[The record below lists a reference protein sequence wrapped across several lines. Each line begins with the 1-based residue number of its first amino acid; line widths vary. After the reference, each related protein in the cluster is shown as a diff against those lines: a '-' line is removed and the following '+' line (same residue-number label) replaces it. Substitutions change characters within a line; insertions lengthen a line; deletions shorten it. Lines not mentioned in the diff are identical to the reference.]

1 MHKVLLSVL
10 FSLILVAAGSSV
22 ALAFQ
27 AGGAVVGDLETGSV
41 IGQPFTTLD
50 VDLEYTALMIGGKK
64 AWYPGT
70 SILDLRNQGTGGRR
84 GQPVLIKVTNAL
96 DGVHGFSLSADSAFA
111 GPTSLQVAITV
122 EAGETKYIGI
132 PMVDLTYVTASGN
145 MKVKCQLHAAH
156 LGSNLLIL
164 K

>member
-10 FSLILVAAGSSV
+10 LALILVAAGSSV
-22 ALAFQ
+22 ALALQ
-27 AGGAVVGDLETGSV
+27 SGGAMVGDLATGSIV
-41 IGQPFTTLD
+41 GQPFTSLD

-70 SILDLRNQGTGGRR
+70 AILDLRNQGTGGRR

-96 DGVHGFSLSADSAFA
+96 DGDHGFNLSADSAFA
-111 GPTSLQVAITV
+111 GPTSLQVKIV
-122 EAGETKYIGI
+122 LKAGETKYIGV
-132 PMVDLTYVTASGN
+132 PMSDLTYVTASGN
-145 MKVKCQLHAAH
+145 LKVKCQLHAAH
-156 LGSNLLIL
+156 LGSNLVVL

>member
-41 IGQPFTTLD
+41 IGQPFSTLD
-50 VDLEYTALMIGGKK
+50 VDLEYLAVMIGGKK

-70 SILDLRNQGTGGRR
+70 SVLDLRNQGTLGRR
-84 GQPVLIKVTNAL
+84 GQPVLIKVTNTL
-96 DGVHGFSLSADSAFA
+96 DGEHGFSLSADSAFA
-111 GPTSLQVAITV
+111 GPTSFKIAITLKP
-122 EAGETKYIGI
+122 GETKYIGI
-132 PMVDLTYVTASGN
+132 PMVDLTYITAARN
-145 MKVKCQLHAAH
+145 MTVKCQLHKAH
-156 LGSNLLIL
+156 LSSSLVIF

>member
-22 ALAFQ
+22 ALALQ
-27 AGGAVVGDLETGSV
+27 SGGATVGDLATGSIV
-41 IGQPFTTLD
+41 GQPFTSLD

-70 SILDLRNQGTGGRR
+70 AILDLRNQGTGGRR

-96 DGVHGFSLSADSAFA
+96 DGDHGFNLSADSAFA
-111 GPTSLQVAITV
+111 GPTSLQVKIV
-122 EAGETKYIGI
+122 LKAGETKYIGV
-132 PMVDLTYVTASGN
+132 PMSDLTYVTASGN
-145 MKVKCQLHAAH
+145 LKVKCQLHAAH
-156 LGSNLLIL
+156 LGSNLVVL